1 MDSGN
6 IANGLIGGILLVNYS
21 KKNEESLCYLKV
33 KEKVQTLQSHQKL
46 NINGAMSI
54 SKGG

>member
-21 KKNEESLCYLKV
+21 KKMKEAICYLKV
-33 KEKVQTLQSHQKL
+33 KEKY
-46 NINGAMSI
+46 I
-54 SKGG
+54 